1 MPEIFFR
8 YIEKKSIL
16 HSINPSIKL
25 IAVLIMF
32 VAVTLVM
39 DPITS
44 LVFLFLIILSTRF
57 LANLKFREI
66 ATALILS
73 ISTAVFIAIFNI
85 LFYKTNFVPELP
97 AVFKIAGLKITDAAL
112 KIGLSRGIRVFS
124 LINLSIIFVST
135 TDVTALVDSLVQNMK
150 IPYRIAYGTLV
161 AYRMIP
167 LLSDEFSQIQ
177 ASQKIR
183 GILPKKNIKSKI
195 EFFFKQAITLMVG
208 AIRRSDRLA
217 LAMDSKAFGAFKKR
231 SFYRPKKIKFK
242 DVVFLITTVFVI
254 LITYY
259 IMWKIGFLKKLGIL
273 A

>member
-25 IAVLIMF
+25 TAVLIMF
-32 VAVTLVM
+32 VAVTLVI

-73 ISTAVFIAIFNI
+73 ISTATFIAIFNI
-85 LFYKTNFVPELP
+85 LFYKTNFVPEIP

-124 LINLSIIFVST
+124 LINLSVIFVST
-135 TDVTALVDSLVQNMK
+135 TNVQ
-150 IPYRIAYGTLV
+150 L
-161 AYRMIP
+161 
-167 LLSDEFSQIQ
+167 
-177 ASQKIR
+177 
-183 GILPKKNIKSKI
+183 
-195 EFFFKQAITLMVG
+195 
-208 AIRRSDRLA
+208 
-217 LAMDSKAFGAFKKR
+217 
-231 SFYRPKKIKFK
+231 
-242 DVVFLITTVFVI
+242 
-254 LITYY
+254 
-259 IMWKIGFLKKLGIL
+259 
-273 A
+273 

>member
-1 MPEIFFR
+1 MREIFFK
-8 YIEKKSIL
+8 YIDKKSIL

-25 IAVLIMF
+25 IALLTMF
-32 VAVTLVM
+32 VAITIVM

-44 LVFLFLIILSTRF
+44 LVFLLIIVLSTKY

-66 ATALILS
+66 ATAMILS
-73 ISTAVFIAIFNI
+73 ISMASFIAIFNI
-85 LFYKTNFVPELP
+85 LFYKTNFIPNIPVI
-97 AVFKIAGLKITDAAL
+97 FNIGKLKITNDAL
-112 KIGLSRGIRVFS
+112 RVGLSRGIRVFS

-135 TDVTALVDSLVQNMK
+135 TDVTALVDSLVQNMR

-167 LLSDEFSQIQ
+167 LLSDEFNQIQ

-183 GILPKKNIKSKI
+183 GVLPKKNIRSKI

-231 SFYRPKKIKFK
+231 SFYRPERVEFK
-242 DVVFLITTVFVI
+242 DVIFLISTILVI

-259 IMWKIGFLKKLGIL
+259 IMWKIGFLKKLGVS

>member
-8 YIEKKSIL
+8 YIEKKSIF

-44 LVFLFLIILSTRF
+44 SVFLLLIILSTKF
-57 LANLKFREI
+57 LSNLKYREI
-66 ATALILS
+66 ITPLILS
-73 ISTAVFIAIFNI
+73 ISTATFIAIFNI

-97 AVFKIAGLKITDAAL
+97 AIFNIGRLKITDAAL

-150 IPYRIAYGTLV
+150 MPYRIAYGTLV

-183 GILPKKNIKSKI
+183 GVLPKKNIRSKI

-217 LAMDSKAFGAFKKR
+217 LAMDSKAFGASKKR
-231 SFYRPKKIKFK
+231 SFYRPKRVEFK
-242 DVVFLITTVFVI
+242 DVIFLISTILVI